1 MLAQVFQQSRW
12 FAHESIVRNLDRLGA
27 VSSER
32 NHRLCHGPHSP
43 PPLPALRRLRLAA
56 FALLWAGVVLIPC
69 PIVLPVELLLEP
81 ALILLIEL
89 DFHWR
94 GRRELLFTEHVA
106 EALAMQFANPRFY
119 GQLPFVLRGG
129 FGSNERI
136 GPKAK
141 SLGHFDVIP
150 IEPAESHRLRP
161 TVLLRLLAHAMLNGF
176 YADFPSERKCAS
188 AYRAP
193 QVLP

>member
-1 MLAQVFQQSRW
+1 M
-12 FAHESIVRNLDRLGA
+12 
-27 VSSER
+27 
-32 NHRLCHGPHSP
+32 
-43 PPLPALRRLRLAA
+43 
-56 FALLWAGVVLIPC
+56 LLWAGVVLIPC

-106 EALAMQFANPRFY
+106 EALAVQFANPRFY

-150 IEPAESHRLRP
+150 IEPAEPYRLRP
-161 TVLLRLLAHAMLNGF
+161 TVLLRLLAHAMLKRF
-176 YADFPSERKCAS
+176 YADFPSERKCETVGECLS
-188 AYRAP
+188 RAP
-193 QVLP
+193 SSPITDAVADTRRCRRRLMEPPVRRQ

>member
-1 MLAQVFQQSRW
+1 MPWCCDHAAPVPRSSPASPGCLV
-12 FAHESIVRNLDRLGA
+12 LLGT
-27 VSSER
+27 
-32 NHRLCHGPHSP
+32 
-43 PPLPALRRLRLAA
+43 
-56 FALLWAGVVLIPC
+56 GVVLIPC
-69 PIVLPVELLLEP
+69 PIVLPIELLLEP

-94 GRRELLFTEHVA
+94 GRRELRFTEHLA
-106 EALAMQFANPRFY
+106 EALAVPSANPRFY
-119 GQLPFVLRGG
+119 GQLPFVLRTG

-161 TVLLRLLAHAMLNGF
+161 TVLLRLLAHAMLKRF

-188 AYRAP
+188 VYRVP